1 MTFTVTIPVANIAAA
16 NAALQAAGWG
26 PNNFS
31 VPLWTGGAMP
41 SVASL
46 HHAPNDP
53 AFQAAC
59 AALAGATVRTFAG
72 LSSGMDATATA
83 VGGRWGQN
91 APLLQG
97 NVTPGLYRATAA
109 DGGALWW
116 VIQAFDRTV
125 FNAALTTYPALVT
138 PARTPGEVTPWV
150 QPLGGA
156 DSYQAANPFTGQP
169 DRVTHAGKTWDCLT
183 ATNVSTPGTANWREY
198 VTTGYPAWL
207 QPSGAGDAYPVG
219 FRVTHLGQNWQN
231 TSPANTNAPGV
242 FGWVTV

>member
-1 MTFTVTIPVANIAAA
+1 MSFSASIPVANIAAS

-26 PNNFS
+26 PNNFT
-31 VPLWTGGAMP
+31 VPLWTGGAIP
-41 SVASL
+41 AVAAL
-46 HHAPNDP
+46 HHIGNDP
-53 AFQAAC
+53 AFRAAC
-59 AALAGATVRTFAG
+59 AALAGATVRDYG
-72 LSSGMDATATA
+72 QLVVGMDATATA
-83 VGGRWGQN
+83 VGGRWGSN

-97 NVTPGLYRATAA
+97 NVTPGLYRDPA
-109 DGGALWW
+109 GGALWW

-156 DSYQAANPFTGQP
+156 DSYQAVNAFTGQP
-169 DRVTHAGKTWDCLT
+169 DRVTHLGKTWDCLT
-183 ATNVSTPGTANWREY
+183 ANNVSTPGTANWREY

-207 QPSGAGDAYPVG
+207 QPTGAGDAYPVG